1 MKGEGYGVVDRQ
13 AGRREQVFEAEA
25 LRQETACA

>member
-1 MKGEGYGVVDRQ
+1 MKGEGYGVGDRQ
-13 AGRREQVFEAEA
+13 AGRREQIFTAG